1 MAFVFSTFEV
11 PGQFAGTAAS
21 VGGINDFG
29 QIAGTFTD
37 GSGRARIFVR
47 TDGHYDTVLISQAN
61 SGLTVTGLNNLD
73 LVVGTTNP
81 AFYDTNVFTQ
91 QFDPFTRQFGKAQS
105 YVSPFPNFPES
116 GGVND
121 AGEVAG
127 YSELAIPSGTIPGTS
142 FIGKDG
148 TFTALQIPPI
158 ANAYGI
164 EATAINDLGQI
175 TGSYDTVT
183 GVFEPDFG
191 SVGFV
196 DTDGAIKTVVAIPG
210 IPFTEPTAINNLGE
224 VAGNAS
230 LGQYGPFFGFVDIG
244 GKITTFE
251 YPGATSTV
259 VTGINDLG
267 QVVGEYYNETETGLT
282 TAAGPFVATP
292 VPAADQ

>member
-1 MAFVFSTFEV
+1 MVAFVFSTFEV
-11 PGQFAGTAAS
+11 PGQFAATAAS

-29 QIAGTFTD
+29 QIAGTFID

-47 TDGHYDTVLISQAN
+47 TGGRYDTVLVSPAD
-61 SGLTVTGLNNLD
+61 SGLSVSGLNNLD
-73 LVVGTTNP
+73 LVVGSTYSS
-81 AFYDTNVFTQ
+81 FSGEVVTQ

-105 YVSPFPNFPES
+105 FVSPFPNYPVT

-121 AGEVAG
+121 FGEVTG
-127 YSELAIPSGTIPGTS
+127 ISELVIPSGTTPGTS
-142 FIGKDG
+142 FVEKAG
-148 TFTALQIPPI
+148 TFTALQVPPRD
-158 ANAYGI
+158 NAYSS

-175 TGSYDTVT
+175 TGSYGTIT
-183 GVFEPDFG
+183 GNEQG

-196 DTDGAIKTVVAIPG
+196 DTNGTIETVAVPG

-230 LGQYGPFFGFVDIG
+230 LGFYGPDFGFVDIG

-251 YPGATSTV
+251 YPGATETV

-267 QVVGEYYNETETGLT
+267 QVVGEYYNEGSVFS
-282 TAAGPFVATP
+282 AGPFVATP
-292 VPAADQ
+292 VPEADH